1 MKPLV
6 TMRRALEDEF
16 LFGAVLGGES
26 WAPWRVLLVAA
37 LGEELNREE
46 RRIFTA
52 LTKRPREPHQLVEC
66 FVGICGRRGGK
77 SRAAAVLA
85 VFIAALCDHNDK
97 FVPGERPLVLCI
109 AQNVRQAAIVF
120 GYIVGILEAVPA
132 LAGMIQ
138 SKTADS
144 LTLSNGVSVEVRP
157 ASFRGLRGI
166 TALAVLCDE
175 SCFWYSDDTSA
186 NADAE
191 ILAAVRPSL
200 ATTGGPLVLISS
212 PYSKRGETYELWRR
226 HFGEQGDPL
235 ILVAQGASR
244 DFNPSLPQKIVDRAL
259 EADPESAS
267 AEYLG
272 LWRSDIASFV
282 DRAVVDACVIAGR
295 HELPR
300 VSNTNYRAFVDAA
313 GGSGGDSMTV
323 AVAHR
328 ERVGERDIAV
338 LDLVR
343 EIRPPFSPDVV
354 TAEFAGIIRGY
365 GISRATADRWGGDW
379 VGESFAKYGVR
390 VEQSAKPKSD
400 IYREL
405 LAPLNS
411 GRVELLDHPRLVAQ
425 LCGLER
431 RTARSGRDSI
441 DHAQGQHDDIAN
453 AVAGAIGAV
462 FGGGELIQFS
472 EAAIR
477 RLELGLV

>member
-1 MKPLV
+1 MKALV
-6 TMRRALEDEF
+6 SMRRALEDQS

-26 WAPWRVLLVAA
+26 WAAWRVLLVAA

-52 LTKRPREPHQLVEC
+52 LTKRPQEPRQLVEC
-66 FVGICGRRGGK
+66 FVGIVGRRGGK

-85 VFIAALCDHNDK
+85 VFIAALCDHSDK

-120 GYIVGILEAVPA
+120 GYIVGIMEAVPA

-259 EADPESAS
+259 EADYESAS

-282 DRAVVDACVIAGR
+282 DRAVVDACVIPGR
-295 HELPR
+295 HELPC
-300 VSNTNYRAFVDAA
+300 VSGVRYVGFIDAA
-313 GGSGGDSMTV
+313 GGSGGDSMSV
-323 AVAHR
+323 AIAHR
-328 ERVGERDIAV
+328 ERIGERDVAV
-338 LDLVR
+338 LDAIR
-343 EIRPPFSPDVV
+343 EVRPPFSPDVV

-379 VGESFAKYGVR
+379 VSEAFGKYGVR
-390 VEQSAKPKSD
+390 IEQSAKPKSD
-400 IYREL
+400 LYREL

-411 GRVELLDHPRLVAQ
+411 GRVELLDHPRLIAQ

-441 DHAQGQHDDIAN
+441 DHGQGGHDDVINSA
-453 AVAGAIGAV
+453 AGAIVEALS
-462 FGGGELIQFS
+462 GGQMMVFS
-472 EAAIR
+472 EQMIR
-477 RLELGLV
+477 ALELGLV

>member
-6 TMRRALEDEF
+6 SMRRAIEDQS

-26 WAPWRVLLVAA
+26 WAAWRTLLIACM
-37 LGEELNREE
+37 GEALNREE
-46 RRIFTA
+46 RLLFTA
-52 LTKRPREPHQLVEC
+52 LTKRPQEPRQLVEC
-66 FVGICGRRGGK
+66 FVGIVGRRGGK

-191 ILAAVRPSL
+191 ILAAIRPSL

-282 DRAVVDACVIAGR
+282 DRAVVDACVVAGR
-295 HELPR
+295 FELPR
-300 VSNTNYRAFVDAA
+300 VSGIGYRAFIDAA
-313 GGSGGDSMTV
+313 GGSGGDSMTL

-338 LDLVR
+338 LDAVR
-343 EIRPPFSPDVV
+343 EVRPPFSPDVV
-354 TAEFAGIIRGY
+354 TAEFAGIIKGY
-365 GISRATADRWGGDW
+365 GISRATADRWGASW
-379 VGESFAKYGVR
+379 VVENFGKFGVR
-390 VEQSAKPKSD
+390 IEQCARAKSD
-400 IYREL
+400 LYKEML
-405 LAPLNS
+405 GPLNS
-411 GRVELLDHPRLVAQ
+411 GRIELLDNQRLIAQ

-431 RTARSGRDSI
+431 RCARSGKDSV

-453 AVAGAIGAV
+453 SVAGAVVEV
-462 FGGGELIQFS
+462 FAGGELIAFS
-472 EAAIR
+472 ESMIR
-477 RLELGLV
+477 SLEMGLV

>member
-1 MKPLV
+1 VKPLV
-6 TMRRALEDEF
+6 SMRRALEDQS

-26 WAPWRVLLVAA
+26 WAAWRTLLIACM
-37 LGEELNREE
+37 GEELNREE
-46 RRIFTA
+46 RRLFAA
-52 LTKRPREPHQLVEC
+52 LTKRPQEPHQLVEC
-66 FVGICGRRGGK
+66 FVGIVGRRGGK

-85 VFIAALCDHNDK
+85 VFIAALCDHADK

-226 HFGEQGDPL
+226 HFGQQGDPL

-259 EADPESAS
+259 EADYESAS

-282 DRAVVDACVIAGR
+282 DRAVVDACVIPGR
-295 HELPR
+295 FELPR
-300 VSNTNYRAFVDAA
+300 VSGIGYRAFIDAA

-323 AVAHR
+323 AIAHR
-328 ERVGERDIAV
+328 ERIGERDVAV
-338 LDLVR
+338 LDAVR
-343 EIRPPFSPDVV
+343 EIRPPFSPDQATV
-354 TAEFAGIIRGY
+354 EFAGVIRGY
-365 GISRATADRWGGDW
+365 GISRATADRWGCDW
-379 VGESFAKYGVR
+379 VAEAFAKHGVR
-390 VEQSAKPKSD
+390 VEQCARPKSD
-400 IYREL
+400 LYREL

-411 GRVELLDHPRLVAQ
+411 GRVELLDNPRLVAQ

-441 DHAQGQHDDIAN
+441 DHAQGGHDDLINSA
-453 AVAGAIGAV
+453 AGALTSALEGA
-462 FGGGELIQFS
+462 ELITFS
-472 EAAIR
+472 ESMIR
-477 RLELGLV
+477 SLELGLV

>member
-1 MKPLV
+1 
-6 TMRRALEDEF
+6 
-16 LFGAVLGGES
+16 
-26 WAPWRVLLVAA
+26 
-37 LGEELNREE
+37 
-46 RRIFTA
+46 
-52 LTKRPREPHQLVEC
+52 
-66 FVGICGRRGGK
+66 
-77 SRAAAVLA
+77 
-85 VFIAALCDHNDK
+85 
-97 FVPGERPLVLCI
+97 
-109 AQNVRQAAIVF
+109 
-120 GYIVGILEAVPA
+120 
-132 LAGMIQ
+132 
-138 SKTADS
+138 
-144 LTLSNGVSVEVRP
+144 VRP

-259 EADPESAS
+259 EADYESAS

-282 DRAVVDACVIAGR
+282 DRAIVDACVIPGR
-295 HELPR
+295 FELPR
-300 VSNTNYRAFVDAA
+300 VSGIGYRAFIDAA

-328 ERVGERDIAV
+328 ERIGERDIAV
-338 LDLVR
+338 LDAVR
-343 EIRPPFSPDVV
+343 EVRPPFSPDVV

-365 GISRATADRWGGDW
+365 GISRATADRWGADW
-379 VGESFAKYGVR
+379 VAEAFAKHGVR
-390 VEQSAKPKSD
+390 VEQCARAKSD
-400 IYREL
+400 LYKEML
-405 LAPLNS
+405 GPLNS
-411 GRVELLDHPRLVAQ
+411 GRIELLDNQRLVAQ
-425 LCGLER
+425 LCALER

-441 DHAQGQHDDIAN
+441 DAPQGRPEDLIN
-453 AVAGAIGAV
+453 AAAGAIVEV
-462 FGGGELIQFS
+462 FGGGELITFS
-472 EAAIR
+472 ESMIR
-477 RLELGLV
+477 SLEMGLV